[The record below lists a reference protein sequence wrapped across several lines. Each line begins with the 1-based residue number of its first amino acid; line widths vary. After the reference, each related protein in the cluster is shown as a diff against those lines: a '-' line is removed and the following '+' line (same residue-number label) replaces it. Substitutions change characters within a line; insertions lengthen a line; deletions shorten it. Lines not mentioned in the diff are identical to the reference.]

1 MSDNATAALLLG
13 NRLTRAA
20 ADPLTAKAYWS
31 LLDRVPEPR
40 ALLGLAAD
48 AVAAIV
54 GDVELADRV
63 LRLLDA
69 ATAFAVEREHL
80 LSTGIRVL
88 STFDDDYPARLR
100 DRLGP
105 QAPPFLL
112 VSGEL
117 GLARGDLA
125 VVGSRDI
132 DDAGA
137 KVAAEAARGAVA
149 HGWRVVSGL
158 ARGVDQIAMS
168 AAVEAGGPTLGIP
181 SEGLR
186 RVARQATVRGAVHEG
201 SLCLLSPYGPDSPFT
216 AGAAMGRNK
225 LIYAMADVTFVV
237 ASAHNKG
244 GTWQGAKEAIAKGYG
259 PVSVWMGDGAGE
271 GNSHLVRAG
280 ARSVDEL
287 EQLFEGALISEPIA
301 ERAEADQASP
311 EAAAASRVSECQ
323 PYRNPGPTLLSSVP
337 EAPGASAPFAPS
349 TCWCGCGK
357 PTDAGEWFMPGH
369 ELKAL
374 KALAA
379 SVGGTPELLAQHGFG
394 PDRPVVAKRPAPRN
408 RSRGQ
413 DELPLDGGEPLAGSE

>member
-1 MSDNATAALLLG
+1 MSDNANAALLLG

-31 LLDRVPEPR
+31 LLDRVPEPG
-40 ALLGLAAD
+40 ALLGLASD
-48 AVAAIV
+48 AVADIV

-69 ATAFAVEREHL
+69 ATAFAVERERL

-88 STFDDDYPARLR
+88 STFDDEYPARLR
-100 DRLGP
+100 DRLGT

-117 GLARGDLA
+117 GSASGDLA

-132 DDAGA
+132 DDTGA
-137 KVAAEAARGAVA
+137 KVAAEAAREAVT

-168 AAVEAGGPTLGIP
+168 AAVEAGGQTLGIP

-186 RVARQATVRGAVHEG
+186 RVARQSAVRGAVHEG

-225 LIYAMADVTFVV
+225 LIYAMADVTLVV
-237 ASAHNKG
+237 ASAHNTG
-244 GTWQGAKEAIAKGYG
+244 GTWQGAKEAISRHYG

-271 GNSHLVRAG
+271 GNPHLVRAG
-280 ARSVDEL
+280 AQSVDEL
-287 EQLFEGALISEPIA
+287 GQLFEGALVSEA
-301 ERAEADQASP
+301 RS
-311 EAAAASRVSECQ
+311 VSECQ
-323 PYRNPGPTLLSSVP
+323 PSRNPGHTLLGSVP
-337 EAPGASAPFAPS
+337 EAPGARAPVAPS

-357 PTDAGEWFMPGH
+357 PTGVGEWFMPGH

-379 SVGGTPELLAQHGFG
+379 AVGGTPQLLAQHGFG
-394 PDRPVVAKRPAPRN
+394 PDQPVVAQRPASRK
-408 RSRGQ
+408 RSRHQ
-413 DELPLDGGEPLAGSE
+413 DELPLGPS